1 MTDKHS
7 LILPTDFS
15 DPVEWRAYVRATV
28 QPEDVNFTLAYGRT
42 ALFLRFYE
50 VRGERFPEE
59 FRAELTRIDGLSDPV
74 RTESLVTLNDRILAA
89 MTQLLVT
96 PAASS
101 TFDVAGTPRELID
114 KLLDNLARNSPCFAL
129 WTHYSKLVQQQPEAL
144 CWEDYVANEC
154 RGGAESDVAFTFL
167 MGDLGKLLVLF
178 RDRNLALPPLYFE
191 RILFL
196 HHLRTSERTLQAR
209 AVVQGLLEV
218 IASCASA

>member
-1 MTDKHS
+1 MK
-7 LILPTDFS
+7 LPTDFS

-74 RTESLVTLNDRILAA
+74 RTESIVTLNDRILAA
-89 MTQLLVT
+89 MTLVLVT

-101 TFDVAGTPRELID
+101 TFDVAGTPRELVD
-114 KLLDNLARNSPCFAL
+114 KLLDNLARNSPCFAF

-154 RGGAESDVAFTFL
+154 GGGAESEVAFTLL

-196 HHLRTSERTLQAR
+196 HLLRTSERTLQAR

>member
-1 MTDKHS
+1 MK
-7 LILPTDFS
+7 LPTDFS

-74 RTESLVTLNDRILAA
+74 RTESIVTLNDRILAA
-89 MTQLLVT
+89 MTLVLVT

-101 TFDVAGTPRELID
+101 TFDVAGTPRELVD

-154 RGGAESDVAFTFL
+154 GGGAESEVAFTLL

-196 HHLRTSERTLQAR
+196 HLLRTSERTLQAR

>member
-1 MTDKHS
+1 
-7 LILPTDFS
+7 
-15 DPVEWRAYVRATV
+15 
-28 QPEDVNFTLAYGRT
+28 
-42 ALFLRFYE
+42 
-50 VRGERFPEE
+50 
-59 FRAELTRIDGLSDPV
+59 
-74 RTESLVTLNDRILAA
+74 
-89 MTQLLVT
+89 
-96 PAASS
+96 
-101 TFDVAGTPRELID
+101 VAGTPHELID

-154 RGGAESDVAFTFL
+154 GGGAESELAFTLL